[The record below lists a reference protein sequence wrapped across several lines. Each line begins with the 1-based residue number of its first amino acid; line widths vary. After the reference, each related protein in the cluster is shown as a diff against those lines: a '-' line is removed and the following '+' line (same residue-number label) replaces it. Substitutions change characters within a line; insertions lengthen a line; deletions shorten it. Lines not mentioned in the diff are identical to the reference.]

1 MVQFMSESSNNLKF
15 VENLMVDS
23 GAFTVWKSGASVNLD
38 EYISFCLRYKNDL
51 QVIVALDVIPGCISD
66 KDTPPKEVIQ
76 KACEEGWENYL
87 KMLSAGLPKS
97 KVIPVFHQLDGWEW
111 LQRYLDFGSPYIGL
125 SPRKNG
131 IGARAYNRIWLDQC
145 MKYVCDSEG
154 NPKVK
159 LHGFGITKNSF
170 LQRYPWYSCDS
181 TTWLMHAAHGALII
195 PRKNIDG
202 SWNFLKAPRRILFS
216 TKKGKKAKVKGSHYE
231 SLSPVVRK
239 TLEEYIYS
247 LGMALGESSFRTE
260 PLTYKF
266 DRAHENLFEKRKDC
280 LIIENK
286 LVQGV
291 CNDSFMRLK
300 ANKMFFE
307 IMQRLLPWPR
317 KFQFFEQ
324 SIL

>member
-1 MVQFMSESSNNLKF
+1 MNTKSSNLKYL
-15 VENLMVDS
+15 ENLMIDS
-23 GAFTVWKSGASVNLD
+23 GAFSVWKSGLSIDLN
-38 EYISFCLRYKNDL
+38 EYIRFCLKYKDDL
-51 QVIVALDVIPGCISD
+51 QVIVALDVIPGSIKD
-66 KDTPPKEVIQ
+66 KGELTKEAIQ

-125 SPRKNG
+125 STRKNG
-131 IGARAYNRIWLDQC
+131 IGAMAHHRIWLDQC

-159 LHGFGITKNSF
+159 LHGFGIMKTSF

-181 TTWLMHAAHGALII
+181 TTWIIHAAHGALII

-202 SWNFLKAPRRILFS
+202 SWNFLKTPHIILFS
-216 TKKGKKAKVKGSHYE
+216 TKKGESAKAKGKHYE
-231 SLSPVVRK
+231 SLSPMIRK
-239 TLEEYIYS
+239 TLKEYIHS
-247 LGMALGESSFRTE
+247 LGIALGESSFRTE
-260 PLTYKF
+260 PLTYKL

-286 LVQGV
+286 LVRGV
-291 CNDSFMRLK
+291 CNDYSMRFK
-300 ANKMFFE
+300 VNKVFFE
-307 IMQRLLPWPR
+307 NMQRLLPWPR

>member
-1 MVQFMSESSNNLKF
+1 MKSEDLKF
-15 VENLMVDS
+15 IQNLMVDS
-23 GAFTVWKSGASVNLD
+23 GAFSVWKSGASVNLD
-38 EYISFCLRYKNDL
+38 EYISFCKKYEEDL
-51 QVIVALDVIPGCISD
+51 QVIVALDVIPGNAKD
-66 KDTPPKEVIQ
+66 KGRLTKEAIQ

-97 KVIPVFHQLDGWEW
+97 KVVPVFHQFDGWEW
-111 LQRYLDFGSPYIGL
+111 LQRYLDFGTPYIGL
-125 SPRKNG
+125 ATRKKGVGNV
-131 IGARAYNRIWLDQC
+131 RYNRVWLDHC
-145 MKYVCDSEG
+145 MKYVCDKDG
-154 NPKVK
+154 NPIVK
-159 LHGFGITKNSF
+159 LHGFGITKVSYLF
-170 LQRYPWYSCDS
+170 RYPWYSCDS
-181 TTWLMHAAHGALII
+181 MSWIIHAAHGALIV

-202 SWNFLKAPRRILFS
+202 SWNFLKAPHRILFS
-216 TKKGKKAKVKGSHYE
+216 TKKGEGAKAKGSHYE
-231 SLSPVVRK
+231 GLSPVIRK

-286 LVQGV
+286 LVRGV
-291 CNDSFMRLK
+291 CNDLFMRFK

>member
-1 MVQFMSESSNNLKF
+1 MSESSNNLKF

-23 GAFTVWKSGASVNLD
+23 GAFSVWKSGASVNLD

-131 IGARAYNRIWLDQC
+131 IGARAYNRIWLDHC
-145 MKYVCDSEG
+145 MKYVCDKDG

-159 LHGFGITKNSF
+159 LHGFGITNMTF
-170 LQRYPWYSCDS
+170 LYRYPWYSCDS
-181 TTWLMHAAHGALII
+181 IAWKIMGMFGKIMVPYIQA
-195 PRKNIDG
+195 DG
-202 SWNFLKAPRRILFS
+202 TWNFLRRQRLFIFS
-216 TKKGKKAKVKGSHYE
+216 TKKGAHSKVKGKHYDHLP
-231 SLSPVVRK
+231 LSVQK
-239 TLEEYIYS
+239 NLEDYIHS
-247 LGMALGESSFRTE
+247 IGLEMGESRFREE
-260 PLTYKF
+260 PLHYKCN
-266 DRAHENLFEKRKDC
+266 RTHENVFENHSDHLVIEEK
-280 LIIENK
+280 IIK
-286 LVQGV
+286 GV
-291 CNDSFMRLK
+291 RNDTDERNK
-300 ANKMFFE
+300 ANLYFFE
-307 IMQRLLPWPR
+307 RVQSQLPWPR
-317 KFQFFEQ
+317 KYQFFEH